1 MSSATSLDIKKIQD
15 LQSVNKKLEEE
26 LLQLREV
33 AADKDN
39 SEHFSKI

>member
-1 MSSATSLDIKKIQD
+1 MSSATSLDISKIKD

-26 LLQLREV
+26 LQQLKEV
-33 AADKDN
+33 ASDKDN

>member
-1 MSSATSLDIKKIQD
+1 MSSATSLDISKIKD

-26 LLQLREV
+26 LQQLKEV
-33 AADKDN
+33 AADQDN